1 MNLRRSDGLLV
12 AALAAL
18 VLLPNLGGPPLWDED
33 EPRNAACSLA
43 MWAGGDWIVPTF
55 NGRLR
60 VEKPA
65 LVNWLHLAGF
75 ATAGV
80 NETGARIG
88 SALLTLG
95 TCLLTWR
102 IAGLLFRPDVALWS
116 GIVMATCLWT
126 GIAGRAATPDAPLAF
141 FTTLALW
148 LFVRGSVAAG
158 AAAGPLRDRPVR
170 ISPGT
175 AAAIGAACGLAV
187 LTKGPVGLALPL
199 VGLGL
204 FAWWQAAADPGRD
217 GPLPRRLAGALAD
230 AWRGLRPLTISAV
243 ATAVAAPWYVAVTV
257 RTDGAWLREF
267 LLVHNV
273 GRFAA
278 PMEGHSGSPL
288 LYYPLV
294 ILVGLFPWSMAS
306 ALIGWRAVSAG
317 RMASAATPGMRLVA
331 AWLAAWIVPF
341 SIAGTKLPG
350 YVWPAYPALACAVGL
365 FVADWIRSADRS
377 TDRWMRWAWAF
388 LVLAGAGLGIGLPLA
403 IRRLAPGG
411 EWLGLV
417 GLVPLLGGLAAWAGQ
432 SLASRR
438 AAAVSWAATACGTV
452 AILMAAGPAGFGHA
466 GGTRHLL
473 ARLPAGGI
481 DRPIAAYRAPA
492 STTFYAGL
500 VAAGAHVAD
509 LDEPA
514 AVASFVAEHPGA
526 PIVVDARWDDLVAAV
541 LPDHYGILR
550 TVTVLPES
558 RELVLFG
565 SIGEPPRPP
574 HLADAAGGSTDRP
587 GPR

>member
-12 AALAAL
+12 AALAAV

-43 MWAGGDWIVPTF
+43 MWAGGDWIVPTL

-75 ATAGV
+75 AAAGA
-80 NETGARIG
+80 NETGARLG

-102 IAGLLFRPDVALWS
+102 IAGLLFRPDVALWA
-116 GIVMATCLWT
+116 GVVMATCLWT

-148 LFVRGSVAAG
+148 LFVRGSIAGG
-158 AAAGPLRDRPVR
+158 AADGRLRDRAVR
-170 ISPGT
+170 LAPLT
-175 AAAIGAACGLAV
+175 AIAIGAACGLAV
-187 LTKGPVGLALPL
+187 LTKGPVGLVLPL

-217 GPLPRRLAGALAD
+217 GPLSCRLATAATD

-243 ATAVAAPWYVAVTV
+243 ALAVAAPWYVAVTV

-267 LLVHNV
+267 LFVHNL

-288 LYYPLV
+288 FYYPLV

-306 ALIGWRAVSAG
+306 ALIGWRAVSAV
-317 RMASAATPGMRLVA
+317 RTPSAATPGIRLVA

-341 SIAGTKLPG
+341 SLAGTKLPG
-350 YVWPAYPALACAVGL
+350 YVWPAYPALACAAGL

-403 IRRLAPGG
+403 IHQLAPGG

-432 SLASRR
+432 SLDSRR

-452 AILMAAGPAGFGHA
+452 AILMAAGPAGFGHS

-500 VAAGAHVAD
+500 VAAGSHVAA

-514 AVASFVAEHPGA
+514 AVASFVAEYPDA
-526 PIVVDARWDDLVAAV
+526 PVVVDARWGDLVAAV

-558 RELVLFG
+558 RELILFG
-565 SIGEPPRPP
+565 PAGIPPAPP
-574 HLADAAGGSTDRP
+574 HLADAVGGPAARP
-587 GPR
+587 LLR

>member
-75 ATAGV
+75 AVAGV

-116 GIVMATCLWT
+116 GVVMATCLWT

-148 LFVRGSVAAG
+148 LFVRGSMAAG
-158 AAAGPLRDRPVR
+158 TAGDRLRDRPIR
-170 ISPGT
+170 ITPLT
-175 AAAIGAACGLAV
+175 AIAIGSACGLAI
-187 LTKGPVGLALPL
+187 LTKGPAGLVLPL
-199 VGLGL
+199 LGLGL

-217 GPLPRRLAGALAD
+217 GPLPRRLVTAASD
-230 AWRGLRPLTISAV
+230 AWRGLHPLVIVTV
-243 ATAVAAPWYVAVTV
+243 ALAVAAPWYLAVTA

-288 LYYPLV
+288 FYYPLV

-306 ALIGWRAVSAG
+306 ALIGFRAVAAVRTS
-317 RMASAATPGMRLVA
+317 SAATPGMRLVA
-331 AWLAAWIVPF
+331 TWLAAWIVPF
-341 SIAGTKLPG
+341 SLAGTKLPG
-350 YVWPAYPALACAVGL
+350 YVWPAYPALACAAGL
-365 FVADWIRSADRS
+365 FVADWIRSADRA
-377 TDRWMRWAWAF
+377 TDRWMRWAWVL
-388 LVLAGAGLGIGLPLA
+388 LVVAGVGFGIGLPLA
-403 IRRLAPGG
+403 IHQLAPGG

-417 GLVPLLGGLAAWAGQ
+417 GLVPVLGGLAAWAGQ

-438 AAAVSWAATACGTV
+438 AAAVAWAATACGTV
-452 AILMAAGPAGFGHA
+452 AILMAAGPAGFGHS

-473 ARLPAGGI
+473 ARLSAEAVAG
-481 DRPIAAYRAPA
+481 PIASYRAPA
-492 STTFYAGL
+492 STSFYAGL
-500 VAAGAHVAD
+500 IAAEARVAD

-514 AVASFVAEHPGA
+514 AVASFVAEHRGA

-541 LPDHYGILR
+541 LPEHYGILR

-565 SIGEPPRPP
+565 PIGDPPAPP
-574 HLADAAGGSTDRP
+574 HLADAVGGPADRQKV
-587 GPR
+587 R